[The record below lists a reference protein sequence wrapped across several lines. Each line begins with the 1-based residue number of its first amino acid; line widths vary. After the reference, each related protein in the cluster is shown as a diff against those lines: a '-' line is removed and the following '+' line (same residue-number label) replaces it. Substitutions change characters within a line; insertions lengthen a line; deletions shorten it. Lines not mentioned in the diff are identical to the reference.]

1 MLLIKPRKQTVNEQK
16 RGEMLMAE
24 DRVEFM
30 YYLGKAFP
38 KLERIELVILA
49 AYGEGLYAAKRT
61 MPYAEKKAEARQISI
76 MEYVGEKIM

>member
-1 MLLIKPRKQTVNEQK
+1 
-16 RGEMLMAE
+16 MLMVE

-49 AYGEGLYAAKRT
+49 AYGEGIYAAKKIDNDRSFQVK
-61 MPYAEKKAEARQISI
+61 EQKVEARQLSL
-76 MEYVGEKIM
+76 MEYANIQ